1 MDILRHGP
9 NVEVLA
15 PPTLRVSVGAAL
27 AKAAARYSAEI
38 G

>member
-9 NVEVLA
+9 NVEVLGPA
-15 PPTLRVSVGAAL
+15 MLRKSVGDAL
-27 AKAAARYSAEI
+27 AVAAARYASP